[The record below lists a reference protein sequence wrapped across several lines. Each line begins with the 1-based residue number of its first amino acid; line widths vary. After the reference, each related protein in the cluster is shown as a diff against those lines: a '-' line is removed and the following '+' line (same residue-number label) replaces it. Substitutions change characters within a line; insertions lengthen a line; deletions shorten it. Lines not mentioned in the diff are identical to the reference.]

1 VFLGRSAR
9 DYATSSGFSDENQH
23 DDTFFSISINHSKHR
38 GYAEK
43 KPDFGV
49 SELLPAGS
57 VSIMRPTYAL
67 PRQVGAKQAQ
77 SMATP
82 IRRNPRRR
90 VAPYGG
96 SKQPE
101 TPLRSLALSL
111 THLARAALREPYML
125 SIEHQRIQLD
135 QLPKALDGF
144 RIVQLSDVHHGPFS
158 SREQIERAVDTA
170 NRLKPDIVALTGDYV
185 SKERHYAAPCAEML
199 GRLEA
204 RYGVYAVLG
213 NHDHWTD
220 APLITDLFR
229 AEGITVLINEGM
241 RFEKNG
247 AAFWLAGVDDTM
259 VGLEDLS
266 LALAGSR
273 EDEMKLL
280 LAHNPIVLRRA
291 ARASVDLVLSG
302 HTHGGQVA
310 IRSERSTSGRAR
322 RRLLK
327 GLGRRGHTQIYVNRG
342 LGTVVLPIRYGCPP
356 EISLLELRS
365 QT

>member
-1 VFLGRSAR
+1 
-9 DYATSSGFSDENQH
+9 
-23 DDTFFSISINHSKHR
+23 
-38 GYAEK
+38 
-43 KPDFGV
+43 
-49 SELLPAGS
+49 
-57 VSIMRPTYAL
+57 
-67 PRQVGAKQAQ
+67 
-77 SMATP
+77 MATP
-82 IRRNPRRR
+82 IRRNQRRR

-96 SKQPE
+96 SNRPE

-111 THLARAALREPYML
+111 THVARAALTEPYML
-125 SIEHQRIQLD
+125 SIEHERIQLNR
-135 QLPKALDGF
+135 LPKEFDGF
-144 RIVQLSDVHHGPFS
+144 RIVQLSDIHHGPFS
-158 SREQIERAVDTA
+158 SKEQIERAVDTA
-170 NRLKPDIVALTGDYV
+170 NRLKPDIIALTGDYI
-185 SKERHYAAPCAEML
+185 SKERYYAAPCAEML

-220 APLITDLFR
+220 AALITDLFR

-241 RFEKNG
+241 RFERNG
-247 AAFWLAGVDDTM
+247 AAFWLAGVNDYM
-259 VGLEDLS
+259 VGLEDVSLS
-266 LALAGSR
+266 LAGARS
-273 EDEMKLL
+273 DEMKLL

-310 IRSERSTSGRAR
+310 IRGERNSARPR

-327 GLGRRGHTQIYVNRG
+327 GLGRQGNTQIYINRG

-365 QT
+365 S